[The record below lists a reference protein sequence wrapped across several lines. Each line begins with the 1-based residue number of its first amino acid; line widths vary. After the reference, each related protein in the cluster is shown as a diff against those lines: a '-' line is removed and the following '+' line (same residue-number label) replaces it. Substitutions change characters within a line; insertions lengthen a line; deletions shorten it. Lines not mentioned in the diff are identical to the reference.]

1 MDTTKK
7 DPERG
12 KKYKYKVHD
21 NHYARQI
28 TMCSFRLSH
37 LTSIPVIRLTAKSFK
52 KSMAKFNYSWTLL
65 KRISKR
71 GKKYK

>member
-21 NHYARQI
+21 NLFVRQI
-28 TMCSFRLSH
+28 TMCSLRLKH
-37 LTSIPVIRLTAKSFK
+37 LTSFPVKRLTAKGQ
-52 KSMAKFNYSWTLL
+52 L
-65 KRISKR
+65 ISKAIFVFLTSS
-71 GKKYK
+71 KKQTKKI

>member
-21 NHYARQI
+21 NLFVRQI
-28 TMCSFRLSH
+28 TMCSLRLNH
-37 LTSIPVIRLTAKSFK
+37 LPSFPVKRLTVIDNLHLRSPWL
-52 KSMAKFNYSWTLL
+52 SLL
-65 KRISKR
+65 THGHYQKGSRK
-71 GKKYK
+71 G